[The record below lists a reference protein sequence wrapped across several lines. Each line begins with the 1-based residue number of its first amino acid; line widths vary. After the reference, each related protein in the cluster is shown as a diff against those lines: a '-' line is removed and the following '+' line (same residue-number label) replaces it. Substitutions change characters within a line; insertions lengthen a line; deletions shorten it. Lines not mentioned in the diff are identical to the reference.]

1 MGAQCYVT
9 AIAYIRAGDSRKAL
23 NLLERADLDRGW
35 IGKELIHSARAIA
48 MHQSGQTLL
57 AKQSLSLADLAITRW
72 TGTVVPAEDTPFNPL
87 PWFDLVEGI
96 VLHSEATK
104 AITGTETNSAEIIEM
119 FREHALV
126 VIAEEM

>member
-1 MGAQCYVT
+1 
-9 AIAYIRAGDSRKAL
+9 
-23 NLLERADLDRGW
+23 
-35 IGKELIHSARAIA
+35 
-48 MHQSGQTLL
+48 
-57 AKQSLSLADLAITRW
+57 
-72 TGTVVPAEDTPFNPL
+72 VVPAEDTPFNPL